1 MRRLR
6 RTAVALAVAGATFGM
21 TLAFTTAAPAYNNP
35 NYPGSTLSLALSGAS
50 VPGQITTIIAS
61 GTNTTEAI
69 GGYQLDV
76 YAKVASL
83 DHTCANTSSEEKSTN
98 VNEPSESQIAIGL
111 SEGFGPFSVP
121 VKAQFNPGTTLL
133 CAYSLWSYDT
143 AVSAQLTITTA
154 SGTSG
159 SPTPSQSGG
168 PSKPSAGLPSGYVRA
183 VASCKKRYKGNA
195 NRKKRAKCIAAVKH
209 RYHVK

>member
-1 MRRLR
+1 MRASRKRL
-6 RTAVALAVAGATFGM
+6 VPIIVAGL
-21 TLAFTTAAPAYNNP
+21 TLGIAFAFATAAAAYNNP

-50 VPGQITTIIAS
+50 EPGQITTIIAS

-69 GGYQLDV
+69 GGYQLDM

-98 VNEPSESQIAIGL
+98 ANEPSESEIAIGL

-143 AVSAQLTITTA
+143 AVSAQLTITTG
-154 SGTSG
+154 SGSSG
-159 SPTPSQSGG
+159 SPAPSQSGG
-168 PSKPSAGLPSGYVRA
+168 SSKPSTGPPSGYVRA
-183 VASCKKRYKGNA
+183 VAKCKKRYKGNA
-195 NRKKRAKCIAAVKH
+195 NKKKRAQCIAAAKH
-209 RYHVK
+209 HYHVK